1 MDIPAGDGPGQR
13 FAFNGDGYYL
23 KSAAEMREL
32 WADRTACPRPAT
44 TPC

>member
-23 KSAAEMREL
+23 KSAAEMREI
-32 WADRTACPRPAT
+32 WRDCPRPAT
-44 TPC
+44 TRC